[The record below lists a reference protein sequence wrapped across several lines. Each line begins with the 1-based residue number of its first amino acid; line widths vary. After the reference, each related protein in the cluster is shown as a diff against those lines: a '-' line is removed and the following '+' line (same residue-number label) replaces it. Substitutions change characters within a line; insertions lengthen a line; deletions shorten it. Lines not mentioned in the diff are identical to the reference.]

1 MNLKKFA
8 GVDSYYRDIR
18 TGNEIEFREYMARI
32 VNKIGI
38 DKIEPYIP
46 FEISDVKEMLKYDA
60 HLNNLPLRKWD
71 YAASYMDNLLAR
83 NGITAFSQSEKVC
96 ILKEA
101 ARILAERER

>member
-8 GVDSYYRDIR
+8 GVDSYYKDIR
-18 TGNEIEFREYMARI
+18 TGKELEFREYMGRV
-32 VNKIGI
+32 VNKIGL

-46 FEISDVKEMLKYDA
+46 FEISDIREMLKYDE

-71 YAASYMDNLLAR
+71 YAASYMDSLLFR
-83 NGITAFSQSEKVC
+83 NGITTFSLSDKVC

-101 ARILAERER
+101 VRILAEREK